1 MSIDAPTIRAA
12 CRADLPA
19 LLDLYQHLSPG
30 DDTPTL
36 ALAEDVFERFLAY
49 AGSVVLVAEVD
60 GAVAASCTLVVVPN
74 LTRGGRPYGLI
85 ENVVTHAAHRR
96 RGLGQRLLDAASD
109 AAWAADCYKVMLM
122 TGSKKPETLAFYRA
136 AGFEASKTGFQK
148 RRIAPRAET

>member
-1 MSIDAPTIRAA
+1 MTLDAPVIRAA
-12 CRADLPA
+12 RRADLPA

-30 DDTPTL
+30 DDKPTL

-96 RGLGQRLLDAASD
+96 RGLGHRLLDAASE
-109 AAWAADCYKVMLM
+109 AAWAAGCYKVMLM
-122 TGSKKPETLAFYRA
+122 TGSTKPETLDFYRA